1 MIIQQLNKTFR
12 IILRRKTIS
21 GIIVLSL
28 IVGFTTVF
36 LLTGF
41 IFDEYAIDGFHKNKN
56 RIVRLQS
63 DDPWVEGQKMNH
75 ITYAAPEY
83 IKNNFPEV
91 EDYCQWNK
99 HNYDQIVA
107 DNNTYYQDLDL
118 FETNPGFFNLF
129 SYQFI
134 EGSQVNSLS
143 DNNVIL
149 SKHTAQKFF
158 GDKKALGNQLII
170 KTRGGDRIYT
180 VSGVVTQPGKSH
192 IHFDLLTSIN
202 GKELRGT
209 DAYLLLKENTDLR
222 KLEEKLNL
230 QTSSIPFF
238 WEGKTVN
245 LYLNDLKS
253 INITPEVKSKIRI
266 SMAIAAIVLFIAF
279 FNYINLFFNLIMDR
293 RKELGMIRIIG
304 GTNITLVK
312 KLGVEFSTLIF
323 IALLISVIAV
333 KFLLPL
339 FNQLNG
345 SDLSFNS
352 FFHPQLLIIVFMIV
366 SGVVILSLFST
377 NIFIN
382 NLLQTSIP
390 ITSGVVMGKNKK
402 LSIINAVQY
411 SVSIALIIC
420 TITLY
425 RQVNYIHNK
434 PIGLDRD
441 VIEFRLPAPFGDKKL
456 AFKNSLLNNSSIEK
470 VSVCSASPVR
480 EASMVS
486 WKYDDNGEKKEYT
499 TLLFQGD
506 GDYLNTL
513 HIELIEGKETNL
525 NTTEQS
531 NKCYINETML
541 KLLQLKDPI
550 GKIVPGSEMEIA
562 GIVKDFHWNGLESL
576 VPPAIVAVNK
586 EGRNLLVKIRDGQ
599 YDDGIQVIKSVWKEL
614 IADYPFEYYT
624 IGGLFN
630 DKHKKYEILV
640 KFISFFCS
648 ISIILSSMG
657 LLALSLFS
665 IQRKVK
671 EIGIRKVNGANVLE
685 ILGMINSRLL
695 RWIIVGFLIACP
707 VAGFLMHHWLGKFAY
722 KTSLSWW
729 IFALAGLL
737 ALAIALLTVS
747 LQSWKAATRN
757 PVEALRYE

>member
-1 MIIQQLNKTFR
+1 MIIQQLSKTFR
-12 IILRRKTIS
+12 VILRRKTIS

-41 IFDEYAIDGFHKNKN
+41 IFNEYAIDEFHENKN

-83 IKNNFPEV
+83 IKNIFPEV

-99 HNYDQIVA
+99 HNYDQIIA
-107 DNNTYYQDLDL
+107 DNNTYYKGIDL
-118 FETNPGFFNLF
+118 FETNPGFFNIF

-134 EGSQVNSLS
+134 EGSPVNALS
-143 DNNVIL
+143 DNSVIL
-149 SKHTAQKFF
+149 SEHTAKKFF
-158 GDKKALGNQLII
+158 GDKKALGSQLIG
-170 KTRGGDRIYT
+170 KTRGSERIFT
-180 VSGVVTQPGKSH
+180 VSGVVTQPGESH
-192 IHFDLLTSIN
+192 INFDLLTLIN

-209 DAYLLLKENTDLR
+209 EAYLLLKENTDQR

-230 QTSSIPFF
+230 QKSTIPFF
-238 WEGKTVN
+238 WEGRTVN

-253 INITPEVKSKIRI
+253 INITPEVKSKINI
-266 SMAIAAIVLFIAF
+266 SIAIAAIVLFIAF

-293 RKELGMIRIIG
+293 RKELSMIRVIG
-304 GTNITLVK
+304 GTNITLLK
-312 KLGVEFSTLIF
+312 KLGVEFSTLVF
-323 IALLISVIAV
+323 IALVISIIAV
-333 KFLLPL
+333 KSLLPL

-345 SDLSFNS
+345 SDLSLNS
-352 FFHPQLLIIVFMIV
+352 FFHPQLLIIILVIV
-366 SGVVILSLFST
+366 CGVIMLSFIST
-377 NIFIN
+377 NLFIN
-382 NLLQTSIP
+382 NQLKVSNP
-390 ITSGVVMGKNKK
+390 ITSAIASGKNKK
-402 LSIINAVQY
+402 HSIINAIQY

-420 TITLY
+420 TISLY
-425 RQVNYIHNK
+425 RQVNFIHNK

-441 VIEFRLPAPFGDKKL
+441 VIEFRLPAPFGDKKQ

-470 VSVCSASPVR
+470 VAVCSASPVR
-480 EASMVS
+480 EAAMVS

-506 GDYLNTL
+506 EDYINTL
-513 HIELIEGKETNL
+513 HIELIEGKEIIP
-525 NTTEQS
+525 NTTRQN
-531 NKCYINETML
+531 NKCYINETMV
-541 KLLQLKDPI
+541 KLHQLRDPI
-550 GKIVPGSEMEIA
+550 GKIIPGAKMEIA
-562 GIVKDFHWNGLESL
+562 GIVEDFHWDGLESL
-576 VPPAIVAVNK
+576 VPPAIVAVNS
-586 EGRNLLVKIRDGQ
+586 EGRNLLVKIKDGQ
-599 YDDGIQVIKSVWKEL
+599 QADGIQVIKSVWEEL
-614 IADYPFEYYT
+614 IPDYPFDYYT

-640 KFISFFCS
+640 RFISFFCI

-657 LLALSLFS
+657 LLALSMFS
-665 IQRKVK
+665 IRRKVK

-685 ILGMINSRLL
+685 ILGTINRRLIS
-695 RWIIVGFLIACP
+695 WIIVGFLLACP
-707 VAGFLMHHWLGKFAY
+707 IAGYIMHRWLENFAY
-722 KTSLSWW
+722 KTTLSWW

-737 ALAIALLTVS
+737 ALGIALLTVS
-747 LQSWKAATRN
+747 WQSWRAATRN

>member
-1 MIIQQLNKTFR
+1 MIIQQLSKTFR
-12 IILRRKTIS
+12 VILRRKTIS

-41 IFDEYAIDGFHKNKN
+41 IIDEYAIDGFHKNKN

-75 ITYAAPEY
+75 ITFAAPEY

-134 EGSQVNSLS
+134 EGSPVNSLS

-170 KTRGGDRIYT
+170 KARGGDRIYT

-209 DAYLLLKENTDLR
+209 DAYLLLKENTDQR

-323 IALLISVIAV
+323 IALIISVIAV
-333 KFLLPL
+333 KSLLPL

-352 FFHPQLLIIVFMIV
+352 FFHPQLLIIIFMIV
-366 SGVVILSLFST
+366 CGVVILSLFST

-382 NLLQTSIP
+382 NFLQTPIP
-390 ITSGVVMGKNKK
+390 ITSGVV
-402 LSIINAVQY
+402 
-411 SVSIALIIC
+411 
-420 TITLY
+420 
-425 RQVNYIHNK
+425 
-434 PIGLDRD
+434 
-441 VIEFRLPAPFGDKKL
+441 
-456 AFKNSLLNNSSIEK
+456 
-470 VSVCSASPVR
+470 
-480 EASMVS
+480 
-486 WKYDDNGEKKEYT
+486 
-499 TLLFQGD
+499 
-506 GDYLNTL
+506 
-513 HIELIEGKETNL
+513 
-525 NTTEQS
+525 
-531 NKCYINETML
+531 
-541 KLLQLKDPI
+541 
-550 GKIVPGSEMEIA
+550 
-562 GIVKDFHWNGLESL
+562 
-576 VPPAIVAVNK
+576 
-586 EGRNLLVKIRDGQ
+586 
-599 YDDGIQVIKSVWKEL
+599 
-614 IADYPFEYYT
+614 
-624 IGGLFN
+624 
-630 DKHKKYEILV
+630 
-640 KFISFFCS
+640 
-648 ISIILSSMG
+648 
-657 LLALSLFS
+657 
-665 IQRKVK
+665 
-671 EIGIRKVNGANVLE
+671 
-685 ILGMINSRLL
+685 
-695 RWIIVGFLIACP
+695 
-707 VAGFLMHHWLGKFAY
+707 
-722 KTSLSWW
+722 
-729 IFALAGLL
+729 
-737 ALAIALLTVS
+737 
-747 LQSWKAATRN
+747 
-757 PVEALRYE
+757 